1 MAASLCSVSADA
13 VMMPS
18 GGMLPLS
25 ATLATNSIFEAFQD
39 DSKLKALLHGHSYT
53 AHAIGCSAAVTALDM
68 YTDPACNPNWH
79 EADQQKA
86 SPCLAG
92 VWDEQIVDRL
102 SRHARVQ
109 QLVVLG
115 RPANVIRNAV
125 CNVKLLDSTMQ
136 CRVGAVMHYSCIR
149 HTDTSAGLAH
159 SCQMLHICDMCTSET
174 CATQGP
180 QDCARQCI

>member
-1 MAASLCSVSADA
+1 MAAFTCSVSANE
-13 VMMPS
+13 VIIPS

-25 ATLATNSIFEAFQD
+25 ATLATNSIFDAFQH

-68 YTDPACNPNWH
+68 YIDPACNPNLH
-79 EADQQKA
+79 EADQQNA
-86 SPCLAG
+86 SPCLME

-115 RPANVIRNAV
+115 RPARVIGNAV
-125 CNVKLLDSTMQ
+125 CNVNLLDLRIQ
-136 CRVGAVMHYSCIR
+136 CRTDAVMHYSCIR
-149 HTDTSAGLAH
+149 HSVTHRNFCMLGTFLPYVAH
-159 SCQMLHICDMCTSET
+159 RAMCT
-174 CATQGP
+174 
-180 QDCARQCI
+180 

>member
-1 MAASLCSVSADA
+1 MDRGHDHMCCLRLCCSTHLYLWQHSLRSVSADA
-13 VMMPS
+13 VMVPS

-68 YTDPACNPNWH
+68 YTDPACNPNLH

-86 SPCLAG
+86 SPCLVG
-92 VWDEQIVDRL
+92 VWDEQTVDRL

-115 RPANVIRNAV
+115 RPANLIRNAV
-125 CNVKLLDSTMQ
+125 CNVKHRPCNAIWVL
-136 CRVGAVMHYSCIR
+136 SCI
-149 HTDTSAGLAH
+149 TAASDS
-159 SCQMLHICDMCTSET
+159 
-174 CATQGP
+174 
-180 QDCARQCI
+180 